1 MMDENNGPSTKGWDT
16 YWQGAVAGDA
26 LQSGGFQHPAFAVLW
41 QAAISE
47 FLTTQATD
55 ESRFLDIGT
64 GAGAVIE
71 ALSKVPGAKLENV
84 SCVDV
89 SAAAI
94 DAVKNRFSG
103 ITGIVADAN
112 AMPLESASYDL
123 ITSQFGIEYAGPA
136 AIDEAARLLATNGS
150 LLFFMHIQQGSL
162 YKESCAALDALQ
174 RTRQCDFIGLTRRF
188 FEAGFAAA
196 RGTDRAP
203 YEAAAAAMNPA
214 IREIEAILTEHG
226 EHVASDTIVTLYNT
240 VQTIHGRIQHYN
252 PDEVLA
258 WLDNIE
264 RELGK
269 HEERM
274 DSMRDAALDEAAFKA
289 ICERLEEH
297 GLKINRAQPSL
308 VEGETLPIAW
318 ILQASRES

>member
-1 MMDENNGPSTKGWDT
+1 MTDENNGPSTQGWDT

-26 LQSGGFQHPAFAVLW
+26 LQSGGFQHPAFAAIW
-41 QAAISE
+41 QDAISE
-47 FLTTQATD
+47 FLTAHASD

-71 ALSKVPGAKLENV
+71 ALSKVSGAKLENV

-94 DAVKNRFSG
+94 DAVKNRFSA
-103 ITGIVADAN
+103 ITGIVADAG
-112 AMPLESASYDL
+112 AIPLESESYDL
-123 ITSQFGIEYAGPA
+123 ITSQFGIEYAGPT

-162 YKESCAALDALQ
+162 YNESCAALDALQ

-203 YEAAAAAMNPA
+203 YEAAAGAMNPA
-214 IREIEAILTEHG
+214 IQEIEAILTEHG

-252 PDEVLA
+252 PEEVLD
-258 WLDNIE
+258 WLNNIE
-264 RELGK
+264 REIGK

-274 DSMRDAALDEAAFKA
+274 TSMRDAALDEAAFKS
-289 ICERLEEH
+289 ICERLVEH

-318 ILQASRES
+318 VLQASREP